1 MVPGGSLLLVIT
13 ERRGFYKDDEDSEE
27 AYV

>member
-1 MVPGGSLLLVIT
+1 MVPGGSLLLAIT
-13 ERRGFYKDDEDSEE
+13 DRRGFCKEDEDSEE